1 MNENYELKEYEV
13 KGNTIPMNFSS
24 INQGTVAVEASRAIT
39 EAQGKLLL
47 AKQFPRNYTSCYV
60 NAIQACQ
67 RKGFAEKAF
76 FNYPRGGQ
84 TVTGVTIRFAE
95 EMARCYTNIDYG
107 IKEMSHEDGKSE
119 MQAYCW
125 DLETNTIS
133 SQNFTVEHI
142 METRQGNRKLTSQ
155 RDIYER
161 TANDGAR
168 RLRSRILAILPPDL
182 VEDCITECKRTL
194 TGNNQIP
201 LIDRIKQMVTGF
213 AKFGVT
219 KEMIEKRLGHTIET
233 VTPDEF
239 TEYVGIYNG
248 LKQKETTVS
257 DWFEQPKT
265 ASQMTELLQEEEK
278 KDKKEKK
285 DQEKKG
291 DK

>member
-1 MNENYELKEYEV
+1 MENEVMEYQ
-13 KGNTIPMNFSS
+13 GNVPSVPSYNSNFDK

-47 AKQFPRNYTSCYV
+47 AKQFPRNYTTCYTK
-60 NAIQACQ
+60 AIEACQ
-67 RKGFAEKAF
+67 RKSFAEKAF
-76 FNYPRGGQ
+76 FSYPRAGQ

-95 EMARCYTNIDYG
+95 ELARCYSNVDYG
-107 IKEMSHEDGKSE
+107 IKELSHEEGKSE

-182 VEDCITECKRTL
+182 VEDCINECKKTL
-194 TGNNQIP
+194 AGQNGIP
-201 LIDRIKQMVTGF
+201 LIDKIKNMVTAF
-213 AKFGVT
+213 TKLGVT
-219 KEMIEKRLGHTIET
+219 KEMLEQRLKHTVET
-233 VTPDEF
+233 VNEEEL
-239 TEYVGIYNG
+239 TEYIGIYNG
-248 LKQKETTVS
+248 LKQKETTIS

-265 ASQMTELLQEEEK
+265 ASQMTELLKEEES
-278 KDKKEKK
+278 KEKK
-285 DQEKKG
+285 GK

>member
-1 MNENYELKEYEV
+1 MSENELREYQ
-13 KGNTIPMNFSS
+13 GTNTSVPISFSS
-24 INQGTVAVEASRAIT
+24 INQGTVAVEASRAIS
-39 EAQGKLLL
+39 EAQGKLML
-47 AKQFPRNYTSCYV
+47 AKQFPRNYTTCYA

-76 FNYPRGGQ
+76 FSYPRAGQ

-95 EMARCYTNIDYG
+95 ELCRCYTNVDYG
-107 IKEMSHEDGKSE
+107 IKELSHEDGRSE

-142 METRQGNRKLTSQ
+142 LETKSGNRKLTSQ

-182 VEDCITECKRTL
+182 VEDCILECKKTL
-194 TGNNQIP
+194 AGQNDIP
-201 LIDRIKQMVTGF
+201 LIDKIKNMVTGF
-213 AKFGVT
+213 AKVGVT
-219 KEMIEKRLGHTIET
+219 KEMLEKRLGHTLESANA
-233 VTPDEF
+233 DELV
-239 TEYVGIYNG
+239 EYVGIYNG
-248 LKQKETTVS
+248 LKQKETTIS

-265 ASQMTELLQEEEK
+265 ASQMTELLKEAEK
-278 KDKKEKK
+278 DN
-285 DQEKKG
+285 KKG
-291 DK
+291 ADK